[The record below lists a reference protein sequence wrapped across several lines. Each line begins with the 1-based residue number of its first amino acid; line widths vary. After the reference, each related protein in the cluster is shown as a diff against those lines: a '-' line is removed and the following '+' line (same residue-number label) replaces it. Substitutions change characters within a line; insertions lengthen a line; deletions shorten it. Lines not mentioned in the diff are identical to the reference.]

1 VTDEQLAW
9 LCCPVDRS
17 YALEATA
24 TQMQGNELVSGQ
36 IRCSTCGAEYP
47 IHDGIP
53 HLVSGEVL
61 PPDVLEARTRER
73 VARDGDA
80 ARYDEQLPPRH
91 TAIELGAIVS
101 ALKPRQG
108 EVILD
113 LGAGTGRLTVDLTR
127 GGAYVVT
134 VDLSPRSLQINRQK
148 CGEAGVDSRVVHVVA
163 DACRLPVRTSIIDKV
178 ASGMMLE
185 HISPHD
191 ERKRCIEEIHRV
203 LRPGGRVAM
212 TVYNY
217 SRSLRRRSALREGLH
232 VGDLYFYRFDRAEV
246 STLLAGFRKRR
257 ISGILNL
264 PGRFAMP
271 ALDRLVRTF
280 PAVAVQSGDL
290 LFAVADR

>member
-1 VTDEQLAW
+1 VTGEQLAW

-24 TQMQGNELVSGQ
+24 TQMQGSELVSGQ

-61 PPDVLEARTRER
+61 PPDVLEARTREQ

-101 ALKPRQG
+101 ALRPRQG

-127 GGAYVVT
+127 GGAYVVA

-148 CGEAGVDSRVVHVVA
+148 CSEAGVDSRVVHVVA

-271 ALDRLVRTF
+271 ALDRLVRAF